1 MTTKEK
7 MKMQMNSEF
16 VRNMMKQRNAG
27 TEDCMT
33 STELAREIGMPVT
46 DMHDIL
52 IEKKVLCRK
61 HRELRLTLKYQE
73 RGYEKYRSCFR
84 YKKTGE
90 LKEIVYPVWTEKGQR
105 MIKEKV
111 NMERIVRILNQSG
124 LQTRQYMD
132 RKTGDQK
139 VINSVVLK
147 LTDGTDT
154 FLGEI
159 TGERAVN
166 CPKYD
171 PQYIYKVQ
179 CSMVVREWNSQQTGE
194 AMQAT
199 TIYVD
204 KINMV

>member
-1 MTTKEK
+1 
-7 MKMQMNSEF
+7 
-16 VRNMMKQRNAG
+16 
-27 TEDCMT
+27 
-33 STELAREIGMPVT
+33 
-46 DMHDIL
+46 
-52 IEKKVLCRK
+52 
-61 HRELRLTLKYQE
+61 
-73 RGYEKYRSCFR
+73 
-84 YKKTGE
+84 
-90 LKEIVYPVWTEKGQR
+90 
-105 MIKEKV
+105 
-111 NMERIVRILNQSG
+111 MEATVRILNQSR

-139 VINSVVLK
+139 VINTVTLK
-147 LTDGTDT
+147 LTDGIDT

-204 KINMV
+204 RINMM